1 MSNLNLKGI
10 WIPIEILIDDNLSDK
25 EKLIYSIILFLS
37 KENNYCYCNNSSL
50 SELLNISTTQ
60 VSKLIN
66 SLKKKEC
73 IDIIIK
79 YKENSKEIESRK
91 LIPKKEIPY
100 LTKVKYPPQ
109 QNFNTPIEEKFKDNK
124 YNNKINNKY
133 NSENNFAKRNKAN
146 FEQRDYTGI
155 DLTSLYANGCRVSL
169 PHKTLFCNSIK
180 KCCSVLQHNSRKSKN
195 RKI

>member
-10 WIPIEILIDDNLSDK
+10 WIPIEILIDNNLSDK

-37 KENNYCYCNNSSL
+37 KENNYCYFNNSSL

-91 LIPKKEIPY
+91 IIPKKEIPY

-146 FEQRDYTGI
+146 FEQRDYTEI
-155 DLTSLYANGCRVSL
+155 DLTSLYANAD
-169 PHKTLFCNSIK
+169 
-180 KCCSVLQHNSRKSKN
+180 VLV
-195 RKI
+195 

>member
-1 MSNLNLKGI
+1 MAK
-10 WIPIEILIDDNLSDK
+10 
-25 EKLIYSIILFLS
+25 
-37 KENNYCYCNNSSL
+37 
-50 SELLNISTTQ
+50 
-60 VSKLIN
+60 
-66 SLKKKEC
+66 
-73 IDIIIK
+73 
-79 YKENSKEIESRK
+79 IESRK

-155 DLTSLYANGCRVSL
+155 DLTSLYANAD
-169 PHKTLFCNSIK
+169 
-180 KCCSVLQHNSRKSKN
+180 VLV
-195 RKI
+195 